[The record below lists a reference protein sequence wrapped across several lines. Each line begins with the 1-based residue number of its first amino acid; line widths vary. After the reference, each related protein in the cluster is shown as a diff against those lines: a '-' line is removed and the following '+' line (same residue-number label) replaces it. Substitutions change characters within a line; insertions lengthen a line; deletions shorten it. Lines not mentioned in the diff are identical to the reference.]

1 MYKILI
7 TMILVISG
15 MVHASPPKDPL
26 IEAHYFVECSI
37 FFSVLATTASLSD
50 NMRETLD
57 GVAGGALVAAEMTL
71 RNDGYREDYIAAA
84 IPEWVKTRTSVYEA
98 SLLSG
103 EKKEWLQIKAILC
116 NKEMTDRQADLVN
129 QWRRENG
136 KKAP

>member
-1 MYKILI
+1 
-7 TMILVISG
+7 MILVMSG
-15 MVHASPPKDPL
+15 MVHASPPKDAL

-37 FFSVLATTASLSD
+37 FFSVLASINISGST
-50 NMRETLD
+50 RETLD
-57 GVAGGALVAAEMTL
+57 AVARGALVAAEMTL

-84 IPEWVKTRTSVYEA
+84 IPEWIKTREGVYEA
-98 SLLSG
+98 NVLSG
-103 EKKEWLQIKAILC
+103 DKKKWLQIKAILC

>member
-7 TMILVISG
+7 TMILVMSG
-15 MVHASPPKDPL
+15 MVHASPPKDAL

-37 FFSVLATTASLSD
+37 FFSVLASINISGST
-50 NMRETLD
+50 RETLD
-57 GVAGGALVAAEMTL
+57 AVARGALVAAEMTL
-71 RNDGYREDYIAAA
+71 RNDGYREDYIAAV